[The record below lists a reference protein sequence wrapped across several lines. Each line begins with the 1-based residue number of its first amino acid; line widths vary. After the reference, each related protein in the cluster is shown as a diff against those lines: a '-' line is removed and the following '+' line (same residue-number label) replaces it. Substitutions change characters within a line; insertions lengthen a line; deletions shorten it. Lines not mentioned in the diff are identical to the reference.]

1 MTRKIKV
8 KTLEEK
14 AKDNLIKSAP
24 ANQEKTP
31 VDYVIPDENE
41 TSVEPET
48 IQRGKISTPTVMD
61 DMEYV
66 KKLMA
71 DEVPI
76 DYVDTTKS
84 YEPNLPEPDL
94 FINEMNK
101 EAREAV
107 SSKEDMIKS
116 IKLTKEFLKSFND
129 KFPNAFNYKDNAKL
143 IEEFDKFLTEKGPAI
158 KNMHNRIDD
167 VLSPHQPQCG
177 STNGKPIIIKESEY
191 DNVEP
196 VVLEEKI
203 LDCLNKFKN
212 LNSMNTEATNTETN
226 NSGYENV
233 NHPNH
238 YNNYDVEVID
248 MMERIWGPEK
258 TAIFCELNAFK
269 YRMRMGTKPTSPI
282 SEDLE
287 KEIWYLNK
295 MKALK
300 NQILKSK
307 L

>member
-14 AKDNLIKSAP
+14 AKDNLIKTAP

-48 IQRGKISTPTVMD
+48 TQAGKTLTPINDVMAPSV

-66 KKLMA
+66 KKLLA
-71 DEVPI
+71 NGVPI
-76 DYVDTTKS
+76 VDYVDTTKP

-94 FINEMNK
+94 FINEENQ

-107 SSKEDMIKS
+107 SSKDDTMDKLAKS
-116 IKLTKEFLKSFND
+116 KKIVREIMNKIQSEKPDNSNQTPTKDSFEQIIS
-129 KFPNAFNYKDNAKL
+129 KA
-143 IEEFDKFLTEKGPAI
+143 
-158 KNMHNRIDD
+158 KNMDDRICKVYNQDIPD
-167 VLSPHQPQCG
+167 S
-177 STNGKPIIIKESEY
+177 NE
-191 DNVEP
+191 N
-196 VVLEEKI
+196 
-203 LDCLNKFKN
+203 
-212 LNSMNTEATNTETN
+212 N
-226 NSGYENV
+226 NSYENV

>member
-14 AKDNLIKSAP
+14 AKENLIKTAP

-31 VDYVIPDENE
+31 VDYIIPDENE
-41 TSVEPET
+41 ASAEPET
-48 IQRGKISTPTVMD
+48 TQAGKISTPTVEAD
-61 DMEYV
+61 IEYV
-66 KKLMA
+66 KKLLA
-71 DEVPI
+71 DGVPI
-76 DYVDTTKS
+76 DYVDTTKP

-94 FINEMNK
+94 FVNEVSK

-107 SSKEDMIKS
+107 SSKDDIKD
-116 IKLTKEFLKSFND
+116 KLVKSKKIVGEIMNQ
-129 KFPNAFNYKDNAKL
+129 KLSETPDNANQTTTKDSFEQL
-143 IEEFDKFLTEKGPAI
+143 ISKA
-158 KNMHNRIDD
+158 KNMDDRICK
-167 VLSPHQPQCG
+167 VYNQ
-177 STNGKPIIIKESEY
+177 
-191 DNVEP
+191 NVPDSNE
-196 VVLEEKI
+196 
-203 LDCLNKFKN
+203 N
-212 LNSMNTEATNTETN
+212 N
-226 NSGYENV
+226 NSYENV

-300 NQILKSK
+300 NQIFKSK

>member
-14 AKDNLIKSAP
+14 AKENLIKTAP
-24 ANQEKTP
+24 VNQEKTP
-31 VDYVIPDENE
+31 VDYIIPDENE
-41 TSVEPET
+41 ASVEPET
-48 IQRGKISTPTVMD
+48 TQAGKISTPTVEAD
-61 DMEYV
+61 VEYV
-66 KKLMA
+66 KKLLA
-71 DEVPI
+71 DGVPI
-76 DYVDTTKS
+76 DYVDTTKP

-94 FINEMNK
+94 FVNEVSK

-107 SSKEDMIKS
+107 SSHNDTVDKLVKSKRIVREMMEKMLSENPDNSNQTTTKDSFEQMISK
-116 IKLTKEFLKSFND
+116 
-129 KFPNAFNYKDNAKL
+129 A
-143 IEEFDKFLTEKGPAI
+143 
-158 KNMHNRIDD
+158 KNMDDRICK
-167 VLSPHQPQCG
+167 VYNQ
-177 STNGKPIIIKESEY
+177 
-191 DNVEP
+191 NVPDSNE
-196 VVLEEKI
+196 
-203 LDCLNKFKN
+203 N
-212 LNSMNTEATNTETN
+212 N
-226 NSGYENV
+226 NSYENV

-300 NQILKSK
+300 NQIFKSK

>member
-48 IQRGKISTPTVMD
+48 TQAGKTLTPTVMD

-66 KKLMA
+66 KKLLA
-71 DEVPI
+71 DGVPI
-76 DYVDTTKS
+76 DYVDTTIP

-94 FINEMNK
+94 FINEVNQ
-101 EAREAV
+101 EARKAV
-107 SSKEDMIKS
+107 SSHNDTVDKLVKSKKIVKEIMNK
-116 IKLTKEFLKSFND
+116 KLSETPDNSNQTTTKDSFEQIIS
-129 KFPNAFNYKDNAKL
+129 KA
-143 IEEFDKFLTEKGPAI
+143 
-158 KNMHNRIDD
+158 KNMDDRICKVYNQDAPD
-167 VLSPHQPQCG
+167 S
-177 STNGKPIIIKESEY
+177 N
-191 DNVEP
+191 
-196 VVLEEKI
+196 EK
-203 LDCLNKFKN
+203 N
-212 LNSMNTEATNTETN
+212 N
-226 NSGYENV
+226 NSYENV

-300 NQILKSK
+300 NKILKSK